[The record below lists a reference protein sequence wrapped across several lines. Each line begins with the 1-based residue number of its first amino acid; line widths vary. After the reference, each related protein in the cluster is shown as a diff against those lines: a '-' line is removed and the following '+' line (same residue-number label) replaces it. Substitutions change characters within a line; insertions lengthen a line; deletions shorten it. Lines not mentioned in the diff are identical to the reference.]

1 MAKATYEIPEDATLR
16 EAANIVLQG
25 ALTKMMDNTEGTR
38 AGLEKSDP
46 TEEDIEYLHDMRV
59 GSRRLR
65 ASLAVFGKV
74 FSKDEFRT
82 LDKEA
87 GRITDALG
95 VVRDL
100 DVQLDALRK
109 LQASLPENEAYGIGR
124 LLQRQTKL
132 RNKERKKLLKELALL
147 KKEKFGE
154 HFQAALKRST
164 LPYVRETEEATNG

>member
-1 MAKATYEIPEDATLR
+1 MAKATYEIPADATLR
-16 EAANIVLQG
+16 EAARIVLQG
-25 ALTKMMDNTEGTR
+25 ALTKMIDNTEGTR

-46 TEEDIEYLHDMRV
+46 NEEDIEYLHDMRV

-65 ASLAVFGKV
+65 ASLSVFGKV
-74 FSKDEFRT
+74 FSKDEFRD

-87 GRITDALG
+87 GRVTDALG

-100 DVQLDALRK
+100 DVQLDGLRK

-124 LLQRQTKL
+124 LLLRQTKL

-147 KKEKFGE
+147 KKEKFSE
-154 HFQAALKRST
+154 HFQTALERST
-164 LPYVRETEEATNG
+164 LPYVRETEGKTNG

>member
-1 MAKATYEIPEDATLR
+1 MAKATYEIPADATLR
-16 EAANIVLQG
+16 EAARIVLQG
-25 ALTKMMDNTEGTR
+25 ALTKMIDNTEGTR

-46 TEEDIEYLHDMRV
+46 SEEDIEYLHDMRV

-74 FSKDEFRT
+74 FSKDDFRV

-124 LLQRQTKL
+124 LLLRQTKL

-147 KKEKFGE
+147 KKEKFSE
-154 HFQAALKRST
+154 HFQTALERST
-164 LPYVRETEEATNG
+164 LPYVRETEGTSNG

>member
-1 MAKATYEIPEDATLR
+1 MAKATYEIPADATLR
-16 EAANIVLQG
+16 EAARIVLQG

-46 TEEDIEYLHDMRV
+46 TEEDIEFLHDMRV

-65 ASLAVFGKV
+65 ASLSVFGKV
-74 FSKDEFRT
+74 FSKEELRV

-95 VVRDL
+95 LVRDL

-124 LLQRQTKL
+124 LLLRQTKL

-154 HFQAALKRST
+154 HFQSALEHST
-164 LPYVRETEEATNG
+164 LPYVRDTEGKTNG